1 MVAVALSSAVAEKL
15 APLPW
20 RRVAV
25 ATAPNEAALLAAL
38 ESSMAATR

>member
-20 RRVAV
+20 RRIAV
-25 ATAPNEAALLAAL
+25 ATAPNESALLTAL
-38 ESSMAATR
+38 ETSMAAS